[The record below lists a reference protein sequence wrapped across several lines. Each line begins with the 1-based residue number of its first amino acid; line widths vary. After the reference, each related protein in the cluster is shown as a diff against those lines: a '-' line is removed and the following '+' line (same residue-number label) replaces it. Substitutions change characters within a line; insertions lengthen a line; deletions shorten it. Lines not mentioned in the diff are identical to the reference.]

1 MVVDGEVD
9 VRSEDVA
16 PLAELRARHGVIAV
30 EGNHEHY
37 LDYEGWMKKI
47 PSLGIRLLRNEWRA
61 VEHNGATLVVGGV
74 TDPWARRFGRELP
87 DPIKAFAGAPEKG
100 PRILLSHQP
109 KHARKYDEAVRFDLQ
124 LSGHTHGGQLFALT
138 ELVAILNAAF
148 VRGWYALKHAR
159 LYVHSGSGVWN
170 GFPVRV
176 GVPSEIAVF
185 TLSRKV

>member
-1 MVVDGEVD
+1 MEGRRAQRGHPCRGRRDG
-9 VRSEDVA
+9 
-16 PLAELRARHGVIAV
+16 
-30 EGNHEHY
+30 
-37 LDYEGWMKKI
+37 
-47 PSLGIRLLRNEWRA
+47 SLGKALRTRA
-61 VEHNGATLVVGGV
+61 A
-74 TDPWARRFGRELP
+74 